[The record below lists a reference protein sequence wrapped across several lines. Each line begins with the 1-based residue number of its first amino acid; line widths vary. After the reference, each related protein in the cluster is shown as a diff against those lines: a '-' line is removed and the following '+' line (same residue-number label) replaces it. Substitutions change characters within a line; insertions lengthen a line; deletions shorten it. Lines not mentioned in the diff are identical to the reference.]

1 MNGKKKLASP
11 TAPASFHL
19 SLKTSGSSSAPARN
33 VRMIAPIPERNLI
46 QDSSVPRIA
55 EPIAAPIMSWAMV
68 PTTISE
74 RAVEIRNQIESRL
87 AISARPSHNAASAH
101 TPVMTEPAGREL
113 LQATSPER
121 AQAPF
126 SRQRSRYLAI
136 DIGDRQLQPRRLRY
150 SQ

>member
-87 AISARPSHNAASAH
+87 AISARPIHNAASAH
-101 TPVMTEPAGREL
+101 TPVMTHRSGRGSS
-113 LQATSPER
+113 QAYR
-121 AQAPF
+121 AEKRP
-126 SRQRSRYLAI
+126 RYFAKDKGAEETKGL
-136 DIGDRQLQPRRLRY
+136 DD